1 MPRITTKSS
10 SRNLLE
16 VSNRQTN
23 DPEEEPCVSS
33 HVIVAEQQA
42 YLRQLQQQVSV
53 ITQDLQLLQNH
64 RQVYDEN
71 HNRGFE
77 IISSVSASLGIRSGK

>member
-1 MPRITTKSS
+1 M
-10 SRNLLE
+10 
-16 VSNRQTN
+16 QTN

-33 HVIVAEQQA
+33 HFVVAEQQA

-53 ITQDLQLLQNH
+53 NTQQLQLLQKH
-64 RQVYDEN
+64 CQVYDEN

-77 IISSVSASLGIRSGK
+77 MISSVSASLGIRSGK